1 MNQKTIIS
9 QSTIN
14 LETTTNTQTPSIQQL
29 GWKGYFQQQLSLEDY
44 EGRVFARVIAHH
56 RSGYVLC
63 SEQGEIRLDI
73 HHNLPAM
80 TVGDWVILDE
90 GQQFVR
96 LLDRRSLFSRKA
108 AGTKVAEQLI
118 AANIDTLFIVV
129 SLNDDFN
136 LSRIERYLALALD
149 AEVEPV
155 VVLTKADLCLDSDM
169 LKQQVSALNPLMM
182 VEAVNALDADSVQSL
197 EAWCK
202 QGQTVAFMGSS
213 GVGKSTLVNTLMG
226 QQAQATGSIREDDS
240 KGRHTTTSRSIH
252 VLPAGAVLID
262 TPGMR
267 ELQLAD
273 CEQGVS
279 ETFAD
284 IETLASACRFSDCAH
299 QTEPGCAIQAALDS
313 GELEPR
319 RLNNYLKLLREQ
331 RHNGATLAEQR
342 AHDKQLG
349 KMYRS
354 VQSASRQF
362 KGK

>member
-1 MNQKTIIS
+1 MKQ
-9 QSTIN
+9 QIN
-14 LETTTNTQTPSIQQL
+14 LTSLTLNQL
-29 GWKGYFQQQLSLEDY
+29 GWKGFFQQQLTLDDY
-44 EGRVFARVIAHH
+44 ENTCFGRVIAHH
-56 RSGYVLC
+56 RSGYIVWT
-63 SEQGEIRLDI
+63 EQGEKHLDI
-73 HHNLPAM
+73 HHSLPPM
-80 TVGDWVILDE
+80 TVGDWVILSTQNE
-90 GQQFVR
+90 FIR

-108 AGTKVAEQLI
+108 AGSKVAEQFI

-136 LSRIERYLALALD
+136 LSRIERYLALAHE

-155 VVLTKADLCLDSDM
+155 IVLTKADLCRQTQE
-169 LKQQVSALNPLMM
+169 LKQQVMKLNPLLM
-182 VEAVNALDADSVQSL
+182 VESVNSLDADSIQCLS
-197 EAWCK
+197 AWCK
-202 QGQTVAFMGSS
+202 VGQTVAFMGSS
-213 GVGKSTLVNTLMG
+213 GVGKSTLVNTLLG
-226 QQAQATGSIREDDS
+226 QEMQETGGIREDDS

-252 VLPAGAVLID
+252 ILPAGGVLID

-284 IETLASACRFSDCAH
+284 VESLASQCRFSDCSH
-299 QTEPGCAIQAALDS
+299 DSEPGCAIQAALAS
-313 GELEPR
+313 GELELR
-319 RLNNYLKLLREQ
+319 RLNNYQKLLREQ

-354 VQSASRQF
+354 IQGEARNR
-362 KGK
+362 KGKF